1 MVAWNMPPQDA
12 NALCRCHD
20 AERLVGSAMQVA
32 INWCISKGCV
42 PIPGAKTLAMAKDN
56 IATLSWRLSPAEE
69 AALDSAAA
77 GVNKGMVQN
86 IFQTA

>member
-1 MVAWNMPPQDA
+1 MHATVA
-12 NALCRCHD
+12 
-20 AERLVGSAMQVA
+20 VVQVA

-42 PIPGAKTLAMAKDN
+42 PIPGAKTLAMAQDN
-56 IATLSWRLSPAEE
+56 IAALDWRLAAAEE

-77 GVNKGMVQN
+77 GIGKGMVQN